1 MPQDEPLPFYQP
13 PTAQEKLQLLADLPH
28 GARKGYRQ
36 HRPLDIGLWDE
47 VALNQL
53 DMLHLMKGG
62 K

>member
-1 MPQDEPLPFYQP
+1 MLQDEPLAFYQP
-13 PTAQEKLQLLADLPH
+13 PTAQEKLKVLADLPH

-53 DMLHLMKGG
+53 DMLDYIKT